1 LPGTTLTGATVAR
14 SQLLRPFPQF
24 TGVTTHATDGTTQ
37 YKSLQTKLER
47 RFLRG
52 YTLLVGYTWS
62 KFTES
67 VSKLNATDRVYE
79 TRPSS
84 SDVPHRISISGIWEL
99 PFGVGRRWAS
109 GSNGVTNAIVGGWSF
124 QAIGQW
130 QSGRPIDFGNLY
142 YNGDP
147 TMLKVHYTNNSDVP
161 VFDVSGFYFHD
172 AAVQTNG
179 VDDPVKQRADT
190 RIQLSNNVQYFP
202 SRIDGIRTPELK
214 EWALSLVKQVGLGG
228 RVRAQ
233 FNLEV
238 LNAFNQVF
246 FNNPNTTPTSV
257 NFGKVTSQNN
267 LPREIQL
274 AAKIVF

>member
-1 LPGTTLTGATVAR
+1 
-14 SQLLRPFPQF
+14 
-24 TGVTTHATDGTTQ
+24 
-37 YKSLQTKLER
+37 
-47 RFLRG
+47 
-52 YTLLVGYTWS
+52 
-62 KFTES
+62 
-67 VSKLNATDRVYE
+67 VSKLNATDTVYE
-79 TRPSS
+79 TRPAS
-84 SDVPHRISISGIWEL
+84 SDVPHRIAISGIWEL
-99 PFGVGRRWAS
+99 PFGHGRRFGA
-109 GSNGVTNAIVGGWSF
+109 GANRLADGFIGGWSV

-130 QSGRPIDFGNLY
+130 QSGRPIDFGNVY

-147 TMLKVHYTNNSDVP
+147 TTLKVHYSSNTDVP
-161 VFDVSGFYFHD
+161 VFDTSGFYFHD

-190 RIQLSNNVQYFP
+190 RIQLSNNVRYFP

-214 EWALSLVKQVGLGG
+214 EWALSLVKQVGLAG

-246 FNNPNTTPTSV
+246 FNDANTGPTSV

-267 LPREIQL
+267 LPREVQL
-274 AAKIVF
+274 AMKLVF